1 MAETGVRITSRA
13 FGANHGGTVP
23 SGRSNGGTTMAI
35 TSDNDTRQTTTLVVT
50 VRVPNG
56 ADGDLTTNAERRLS
70 RIDGI
75 LAVTVEELRDLQ
87 PGLSATNVTVRVR
100 VETAE
105 ARTTQS
111 VEDALAG
118 QTGVEVT
125 D

>member
-1 MAETGVRITSRA
+1 
-13 FGANHGGTVP
+13 
-23 SGRSNGGTTMAI
+23 MAI

-56 ADGDLTTNAERRLS
+56 ADGDLTTNAQRRLS

-100 VETAE
+100 AETAE
-105 ARTTQS
+105 AQTTQS
-111 VEDALAG
+111 IEDTLAG

-125 D
+125 N

>member
-1 MAETGVRITSRA
+1 
-13 FGANHGGTVP
+13 
-23 SGRSNGGTTMAI
+23 MAI
-35 TSDNDTRQTTTLVVT
+35 TSDTETRQTSTLVVT

-70 RIDGI
+70 RADGI
-75 LAVTVEELRDLQ
+75 FAVTIEGLQDLQ
-87 PGLSATNVTVRVR
+87 PGLSATEATVRVT

-111 VEDALAG
+111 VEDTLAG

-125 D
+125 ST

>member
-1 MAETGVRITSRA
+1 
-13 FGANHGGTVP
+13 
-23 SGRSNGGTTMAI
+23 MAI

-70 RIDGI
+70 RADGI
-75 LAVTVEELRDLQ
+75 LAVTVEALQELQ
-87 PGLSATNVTVRVR
+87 PGLSATEATVRVT
-100 VETAE
+100 VETGE

-111 VEDALAG
+111 VEDTLAG

>member
-1 MAETGVRITSRA
+1 MAETGVQIVSRA

-23 SGRSNGGTTMAI
+23 PGRSNGGMIMAI
-35 TSDNDTRQTTTLVVT
+35 TSDTETRQTTTLVVT

-70 RIDGI
+70 RADGI
-75 LAVTVEELRDLQ
+75 FAVTVEELRDLQ
-87 PGLSATNVTVRVR
+87 PGLSATNVTVRIR

-111 VEDALAG
+111 VEDTLAG

-125 D
+125 N

>member
-1 MAETGVRITSRA
+1 
-13 FGANHGGTVP
+13 
-23 SGRSNGGTTMAI
+23 MAI

-87 PGLSATNVTVRVR
+87 PSLSATNVTVRVR
-100 VETAE
+100 VETDE
-105 ARTTQS
+105 VRTTQTI
-111 VEDALAG
+111 EDTLAG

-125 D
+125 N

>member
-1 MAETGVRITSRA
+1 
-13 FGANHGGTVP
+13 
-23 SGRSNGGTTMAI
+23 MAI

-70 RIDGI
+70 RADGI
-75 LAVTVEELRDLQ
+75 LAVTVEDLQELQ
-87 PGLSATNVTVRVR
+87 PGLSATEATVRVT
-100 VETAE
+100 VETAD

-111 VEDALAG
+111 VEDTLAG

-125 D
+125 ST

>member
-1 MAETGVRITSRA
+1 
-13 FGANHGGTVP
+13 
-23 SGRSNGGTTMAI
+23 MAI

-70 RIDGI
+70 RADGI
-75 LAVTVEELRDLQ
+75 LAVTVEELCDLH

-100 VETAE
+100 VETAN
-105 ARTTQS
+105 ARTKQS
-111 VEDALAG
+111 VEDTLAG
-118 QTGVEVT
+118 QIGVEVT

>member
-1 MAETGVRITSRA
+1 
-13 FGANHGGTVP
+13 
-23 SGRSNGGTTMAI
+23 MAI

-70 RIDGI
+70 RADGI
-75 LAVTVEELRDLQ
+75 LAVTVEGLQELQ
-87 PGLSATNVTVRVR
+87 PGLSATKATVRVT

-105 ARTTQS
+105 GRKTQS
-111 VEDALAG
+111 VEDTLAG

>member
-1 MAETGVRITSRA
+1 
-13 FGANHGGTVP
+13 
-23 SGRSNGGTTMAI
+23 MAI

-70 RIDGI
+70 RADGI
-75 LAVTVEELRDLQ
+75 LAVTVEVLQELQ
-87 PGLSATNVTVRVR
+87 PGLSATEATVRVT
-100 VETAE
+100 VETDE
-105 ARTTQS
+105 ALTTQS

-125 D
+125 N